1 MKYIDRRFLFP
12 VAAATAWAQQPSP
25 VAAEAEAALRARV
38 EQYYK
43 LQVDKKFR
51 QAEAMVA
58 EDSKDE
64 YYNRAKQ
71 DIKGFSIQ
79 QVEFLDNN
87 TRARVTTKGR
97 VVLREPHIGA
107 QEFEF
112 PLLTSWKIENGEWVW
127 YIDPEISDRTPFGII
142 KPSTGTAK
150 GATPPAPVRM
160 DVATLMNQVTLDT
173 TSVTLNASNPVQ
185 TITVTNHL
193 PGPISL
199 ELNKPQLGEV
209 SIQIEKADLK
219 AEEKSAVWFRLTG
232 EAKSSGVVRL
242 VASPLNKVFEIQ
254 VHSN

>member
-1 MKYIDRRFLFP
+1 MRNIDPRFLLP

-25 VAAEAEAALRARV
+25 AAAEAEAALRARV
-38 EQYYK
+38 EQFYK

-51 QAEAMVA
+51 QAESMVA

-112 PLLTSWKIENGEWVW
+112 SLLTSWKIENAEWVW
-127 YIDPEISDRTPFGII
+127 YIDPEISARTPFGII
-142 KPSTGTAK
+142 KPPAGTAQ
-150 GATPPAPVRM
+150 GATAPEPVRM
-160 DVATLMNQVTLDT
+160 DVATLMCLVTVDT
-173 TSVTLNASNPVQ
+173 SSVTLNASNPEQ
-185 TITVTNHL
+185 TVTVTNHM
-193 PGPISL
+193 PGPVTL
-199 ELNKPQLGEV
+199 EWDKP
-209 SIQIEKADLK
+209 A
-219 AEEKSAVWFRLTG
+219 
-232 EAKSSGVVRL
+232 
-242 VASPLNKVFEIQ
+242 
-254 VHSN
+254 